1 MFYSIK
7 YKLAGLL
14 VLNLLIPLFL
24 SAQTEIIRNKK
35 DGGYIFTIENQLA
48 ATPVKSQDRT
58 GTCWSFSTVSF
69 MESELLRMGK
79 GEFDLSEMF
88 VVRNIY
94 PEKASLYMRM
104 QGNSR
109 FSPGGTFHDVHTV
122 FNKYGMVPESAF
134 SGKQTKEEKHMHFEM
149 DKVLKSMCDAL
160 ISNPNGKLSD
170 HWMDAIH
177 GVLDAYLG
185 ERPETFTYK
194 GKSYTPKSFA
204 ASLEINT
211 DDYVEL
217 SSFTHHPWYNKFVLE
232 IPDNWDYNQVYNVP
246 LDEMVATI
254 KHALK
259 SGYTVAWDADVSEK
273 TFSHKNGVAIIP
285 AKNWGELSASE
296 RNQLFDAPAEE
307 LNVTPEI
314 RQTSFDNYETTD
326 DHLMHI
332 VGLAKDQNGK
342 PYFMVK
348 NSWGSETNQC
358 GGFVY
363 TSEAYIRYKTIHI
376 LLHKDALPEDLK
388 EKLGL

>member
-1 MFYSIK
+1 MFYPIK
-7 YKLAGLL
+7 NKLTGLL
-14 VLNLLIPLFL
+14 FLIFLFPIFL
-24 SAQTEIIRNKK
+24 SAQTEVIRNKK

-48 ATPVKSQDRT
+48 ATPIKSQDRT

-79 GEFDLSEMF
+79 GEYNLSEMY

-94 PEKASLYMRM
+94 PEKARLYVRM

-109 FSPGGTFHDVHTV
+109 FSAGGTFHDVHTV
-122 FNKYGMVPESAF
+122 FNKFGMVPESVF
-134 SGKQTKEEKHMHFEM
+134 PGRENGEKHMHFEM

-160 ISNPNGKLSD
+160 ISNPNGTLSD
-170 HWMDAIH
+170 HWMNAIH

-194 GKSYTPKSFA
+194 GKSYTPQTFA
-204 ASLEINT
+204 SSLGINT

-217 SSFTHHPWYNKFVLE
+217 SSFTHHPWYKKFVLE

-246 LDEMVATI
+246 LDELVETI
-254 KHALK
+254 NHALK
-259 SGYTVAWDADVSEK
+259 AGYTVAWDADVSEK
-273 TFSHKNGVAIIP
+273 TFSHRNGVAIIP
-285 AKNWGELSASE
+285 AANWNDLSANE
-296 RNQLFDAPAEE
+296 RNELFEAPSEE
-307 LNVTPEI
+307 LVVTPEI
-314 RQTSFDNYETTD
+314 RQASFDNYETTD

-342 PYFMVK
+342 SYYMVK
-348 NSWGSETNQC
+348 NSWGSDTNQC

-376 LLHKDALPEDLK
+376 LLHKDALSDGLR